1 MLGWDS
7 YRAVYGAELRA
18 AALEFTDHGWPVVE
32 QGADALLLLTG
43 RVVDVLEV
51 PAAHGQTICAA
62 LRAAGSVVP
71 VAATPTG
78 SWWFPVNAGAELPA
92 ELATADAVVWHAAG
106 DAVLAPPSGLP
117 DGWVHWRVPPA
128 ACDFG
133 VAAADLIFSAAA
145 TAVALR
151 VDDDGHPGAQRCATF
166 VSARPARAGPQ
177 GLMGRP

>member
-117 DGWVHWRVPPA
+117 DGWVHWRVAPA
-128 ACDFG
+128 LCGYRSAP
-133 VAAADLIFSAAA
+133 ADLIFDAARD
-145 TAVALR
+145 AVR
-151 VDDDGHPGAQRCATF
+151 WHGDHQSRPGAQRPAGATA
-166 VSARPARAGPQ
+166 VRVRS
-177 GLMGRP
+177 